1 MDSDDS
7 NNGLVIDEAS
17 SSQKSANST
26 TITATTANGSTA
38 NAANEHVNGHDE
50 ELHAF
55 QANQSAERAA
65 RSPSADQTADAT
77 NGQPEKAA
85 TSKATHTTHNN
96 HIQRRRE
103 STDIRAKNN
112 NNNMDKK
119 HRKKSAGSEKSPWHG
134 KAQRHDKTKSH
145 HDKTGTPKK
154 IGRKYEF
161 TCGHTKI
168 VADRL
173 AHLEQS
179 ETKMLS
185 VSMPLPN

>member
-7 NNGLVIDEAS
+7 NNGLIIDEAS

-26 TITATTANGSTA
+26 TVTASTANGSTT

-55 QANQSAERAA
+55 QANQSAELAA

-77 NGQPEKAA
+77 NGQPEKAG
-85 TSKATHTTHNN
+85 TSKASHKTHIN
-96 HIQRRRE
+96 HIHRRRE
-103 STDIRAKNN
+103 STDIRAKHN

-119 HRKKSAGSEKSPWHG
+119 HRKKSAGSEKSPWNG
-134 KAQRHDKTKSH
+134 KTQRHNKAKSH
-145 HDKTGTPKK
+145 HDKPRTPNKN
-154 IGRKYEF
+154 GRKYEF

-173 AHLEQS
+173 AFLEQS

-185 VSMPLPN
+185 VSMLLPY